1 MHIPYGLLSAEVS
14 VVTGALAAPAVGF
27 ALWRVRRR
35 YEERTVALMGML
47 GAYVFAAQM
56 INFPVAAGTSGHL
69 LGAALAA
76 FLLGP
81 APAMLIL
88 GTVLLV
94 QALLFQDGAITALG
108 ANALNMA
115 VLGPLTA
122 WGIWTGWRR
131 LLGGRL
137 AMAGRAVAAVASI
150 VVPAAACA
158 VEIAVS
164 GLYPLTVALGA
175 MAGVHT
181 VIGVAEAA
189 ITVVIL
195 RFLAAARP
203 DLLAPAGVPGGA
215 AHAAAQSV
223 E

>member
-14 VVTGALAAPAVGF
+14 VAAGALAAPAVGF

-35 YEERTVALMGML
+35 HEERTVALMGML

-81 APAMLIL
+81 APAVLIL
-88 GTVLLV
+88 ATVVLV
-94 QALLFQDGAITALG
+94 QALVFQDGAITALG
-108 ANALNMA
+108 ANVLNMA

-122 WGIWTGWRR
+122 WGVWTAWRR
-131 LLGGRL
+131 LSGGRL
-137 AMAGRAVAAVASI
+137 AAAGRALAAVLSI

-158 VEIAVS
+158 GEIAAS
-164 GLYPLTVALGA
+164 GLYPLPVALGA
-175 MAGVHT
+175 MAGVHAL
-181 VIGVAEAA
+181 IGAAEAA
-189 ITVVIL
+189 ITLVIL
-195 RFLAAARP
+195 RFLAAVRP
-203 DLLAPAGVPGGA
+203 DLLAGAGGFDGGG
-215 AHAAAQSV
+215 HAATGA